1 MELSKWKHF
10 LIFLKKA
17 TKVGTNHVSFHMK
30 TAPIS
35 RSGVVI
41 VMIMILGR
49 LKSLGAQEVSHA
61 YKCHQCHTYNV
72 SQHSG
77 D

>member
-1 MELSKWKHF
+1 MLF
-10 LIFLKKA
+10 FKKA

-35 RSGVVI
+35 RSDVVI
-41 VMIMILGR
+41 VIITILC
-49 LKSLGAQEVSHA
+49 SLQFLGSQEICHA
-61 YKCHQCHTYNV
+61 YKCHESYTDNV
-72 SQHSG
+72 CQHSG